1 MATIN
6 ATLTIGSGDLLTS
19 NLAFSVASTLTKAG
33 SANGLT
39 KTTGL
44 ARTNFLSTD
53 PASRSKILYRADDAA
68 TNGSNKVYLKNLS
81 TTVAEF
87 FTVYVD
93 QEEMGRLYAGDFAF
107 FPWSATQGTLETFVV
122 TSAGT
127 VAAGDSWNFDGITTT
142 SADADSTNFAIAVDD
157 LIEFINEVKQEDVES
172 KYIQKKKKG
181 NTWIQKKSDT
191 KKNSGIS
198 KKYPNAKEAD
208 LNKNGITD
216 AWLLDENND
225 GINEKVLM
233 DFNEDGIIEG
243 VALDENEN
251 NNYEMIVFD
260 DDLDGNPDRIEY
272 DEDDDGTMDVV
283 GYDYNQDGEWDKFE
297 ELS

>member
-19 NLAFSVASTLTKAG
+19 NLAFSVASTLSKAG

-81 TTVAEF
+81 TTVTEF
-87 FTVYVD
+87 FTVYID

-122 TSAGT
+122 TIGGTWVAGET
-127 VAAGDSWNFDGITTT
+127 WAFDGITTAAANTTVADIAILIDAQHYPNWTT
-142 SADADSTNFAIAVDD
+142 SISGAAVTFTARQAGENGVVAAGTDDAIAG
-157 LIEFINEVKQEDVES
+157 DV
-172 KYIQKKKKG
+172 IVQG
-181 NTWIQKKSDT
+181 GGSDAT
-191 KKNSGIS
+191 AVIS
-198 KKYPNAKEAD
+198 AAAIGTRSEAD
-208 LNKNGITD
+208 IV
-216 AWLLDENND
+216 
-225 GINEKVLM
+225 VLPS
-233 DFNEDGIIEG
+233 
-243 VALDENEN
+243 VAT
-251 NNYEMIVFD
+251 
-260 DDLDGNPDRIEY
+260 
-272 DEDDDGTMDVV
+272 TMDLEHMLFK
-283 GYDYNQDGEWDKFE
+283 Q
-297 ELS
+297 